1 MHKILE
7 RSKGSAS
14 IEINNNNIKK
24 LYQSGCCKVLN
35 PNSYNDNHEIVLINT
50 AGGIA

>member
-14 IEINNNNIKK
+14 IEINNNNIK
-24 LYQSGCCKVLN
+24 LYLRVDAAKF
-35 PNSYNDNHEIVLINT
+35 
-50 AGGIA
+50 